1 MSSHER
7 TFVMI
12 KPDAVERGLTGK
24 ILSRIERKGFKI
36 IGMKFLRMTKT
47 KAEELYA
54 PHKGKPFF
62 LPLLEFI
69 TSAPLVVLALEGPD
83 CIRQIRKLMG
93 STNCAEAEPGTIRGD
108 FGVSIQ
114 NNLIH
119 GSDSS
124 ESAKREM
131 AVFFAEQEL
140 VSYQRTVEKWISP
153 APASVH

>member
-1 MSSHER
+1 
-7 TFVMI
+7 MI

-24 ILSRIERKGFKI
+24 ILSRIERKGFKMV
-36 IGMKFLRMTKT
+36 GMKFLLMTKS
-47 KAEELYA
+47 KAEELYS

-62 LPLLEFI
+62 VSLVEFI
-69 TSAPLVVLALEGPD
+69 TSAPLVVMVLEGPD

-93 STNCAEAEPGTIRGD
+93 ATNCAEAEPGTIRGD

-119 GSDSS
+119 GSDSP

-131 AVFFAEQEL
+131 AVFFTEQEL
-140 VSYQRTVEKWISP
+140 VNHQRSLEKWISP
-153 APASVH
+153 APTPVH